1 LKTVEEYAR
10 ELSTPLWLFEAARR
24 KFRWVKGQQFTA
36 SDYEAALKVTEQHS
50 AKR

>member
-1 LKTVEEYAR
+1 LKTVEEHAR

-24 KFRWVKGQQFTA
+24 KFRWVKGQQVDKA
-36 SDYEAALKVTEQHS
+36 AYLAALVETETHS